1 MRPIITWY
9 FAILVSL
16 PCFQFPN
23 GNSHE
28 RERMKSLSRSLTSSI
43 GEENTIIE
51 QKQFPQFRRI
61 TIPSR
66 NYSKGSE
73 KNPSSWVNSIQIKWI
88 KSINLNSVRK
98 KWKLIIQK
106 FIKVNN
112 IEKKKTSTGIGDDR
126 WREKDQKDVNQN
138 RVGLDCIYRYFY
150 YMRFKK

>member
-16 PCFQFPN
+16 PFFQFSN

-66 NYSKGSE
+66 KYSKGSE
-73 KNPSSWVNSIQIKWI
+73 KNPSSWVNSIQI

-112 IEKKKTSTGIGDDR
+112 IEKKRHPLASAMTGGGRKIRKMSIKT
-126 WREKDQKDVNQN
+126 E
-138 RVGLDCIYRYFY
+138 
-150 YMRFKK
+150 